1 MHWHIA
7 RRKTADPDFTG
18 GFPMMVKP
26 LVATLAL
33 SLALAGCGMF
43 QKDKPQPAPQV
54 QVAPEPA
61 PTPPPP
67 PPAEIHHTVKK
78 GETLAKLAKKYGV
91 TTRQILQANHLKSAK
106 SIKPGMKLTIPNKA
120 DASLSKPAK
129 PGKAEAEPVVM
140 GKKQRGKMV
149 YDEAAYERVKAEFNT
164 YAKNWLEK
172 EANLSQS
179 TKNRREVKQENGR
192 YVATYSVIRPD
203 TMQTEVKRV
212 DYPDTPFVGHI
223 TYQMDVHKCYGT
235 TAAAAQSSTKEEVSQ
250 ESMREIFSFNGQK
263 GTWR

>member
-1 MHWHIA
+1 
-7 RRKTADPDFTG
+7 
-18 GFPMMVKP
+18 MMVKP
-26 LVATLAL
+26 LAATLAL

-43 QKDKPQPAPQV
+43 QKTPPPPPPPA

-78 GETLAKLAKKYGV
+78 GETLARLAKKYGV
-91 TTRQILQANHLKSAK
+91 TTRQILHANHLKSAK
-106 SIKPGMKLTIPNKA
+106 SIKPGMKLLIPNKEA
-120 DASLSKPAK
+120 VAPKASAK
-129 PGKAEAEPVVM
+129 SAKAGAEPAVM
-140 GKKQRGKMV
+140 GKKQHGKMV
-149 YDEAAYERVKAEFNT
+149 YDEAAYERVKAGFND

-172 EANLSQS
+172 EASLSQT
-179 TKNRREVKQENGR
+179 TKAHKEVKQENGR

-212 DYPDTPFVGHI
+212 DYPDTPLVGHI
-223 TYQMDVHKCYGT
+223 TYQMDVHKCYGA
-235 TAAAAQSSTKEEVSQ
+235 TAAAARSSTNEEVSQ